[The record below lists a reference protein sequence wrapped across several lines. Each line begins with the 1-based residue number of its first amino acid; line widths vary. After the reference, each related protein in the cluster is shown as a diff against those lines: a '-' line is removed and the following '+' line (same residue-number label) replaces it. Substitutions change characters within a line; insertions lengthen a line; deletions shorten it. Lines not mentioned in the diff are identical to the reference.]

1 MKTNLIA
8 KEHRSPYTSKN
19 GNTTFVY
26 AVSGN
31 EESLKA
37 FKDAQGDYYREE
49 NGTPLWFTTRFVGE
63 RAPLVITS
71 KGRVIADMS
80 EYKKAESLVKQFGG
94 NFGDELA
101 RQTIA
106 KLQGKASTPVS
117 APVPS
122 STEDVEDAE

>member
-31 EESLKA
+31 DESLKA

-49 NGTPLWFTTRFVGE
+49 DGVSLWFTTRFVGE
-63 RAPLVITS
+63 RCPLVITA

-94 NFGDELA
+94 NFGQELA
-101 RQTIA
+101 KQAVA
-106 KLQGKASTPVS
+106 KLGGKTAESVETPVEKT
-117 APVPS
+117 A
-122 STEDVEDAE
+122 D